1 MRESVGRWKFGSWKV
16 SAAAGSGYFAPVHA
30 PLVSNDP
37 MRSALT
43 AAFTSLVLIA
53 LAGCVPERAGSPA
66 HPNVIIVREFA
77 ASAAI
82 VTLDPSFGFSLYRGT
97 AGVPPKQ
104 RAAGVARAAAF
115 SLADVITTQ
124 LTALGYDA
132 VRSDTAAPE
141 PGARA
146 LIVSG
151 AFRHIDEG
159 RRRRVGAENPS
170 IAVDVEIE
178 FQADTAPP
186 QRITELHFDS
196 QRVPRDA
203 VVGASARGGV
213 DVNLAATR
221 VGGAIARYV
230 GETARLNSWPA
241 AAR

>member
-1 MRESVGRWKFGSWKV
+1 MR
-16 SAAAGSGYFAPVHA
+16 P
-30 PLVSNDP
+30 
-37 MRSALT
+37 ALT
-43 AAFTSLVLIA
+43 AAAAALFLIA
-53 LAGCVPERAGSPA
+53 LAGCVPEGVGSA
-66 HPNVIIVREFA
+66 VHPNLIIVREFA
-77 ASAAI
+77 ASPAI
-82 VTLDPSFGFSLYRGT
+82 VTLDQSFGFSLYRGT

-124 LTALGYDA
+124 LAALGYDA
-132 VRSDTAAPE
+132 IRSDTAAPE

-170 IAVDVEIE
+170 IAVDVDIDFE
-178 FQADTAPP
+178 ASGVAP

-203 VVGASARGGV
+203 VVGASARRGV

-230 GETARLNSWPA
+230 GETARLNSWPT

>member
-1 MRESVGRWKFGSWKV
+1 MR
-16 SAAAGSGYFAPVHA
+16 P
-30 PLVSNDP
+30 
-37 MRSALT
+37 ALT
-43 AAFTSLVLIA
+43 AASAALFLIA
-53 LAGCVPERAGSPA
+53 LAGCVPERAGSPVRA
-66 HPNVIIVREFA
+66 NLIIVRELA
-77 ASAAI
+77 ASPAI
-82 VTLDPSFGFSLYRGT
+82 VTLDQSFGFSLYRGT

-124 LTALGYDA
+124 LTAAGYDA
-132 VRSDTAAPE
+132 IRSDTAAPE

-151 AFRHIDEG
+151 AFRRIDEG
-159 RRRRVGAENPS
+159 RRRHVGAENPS
-170 IAVDVEIE
+170 IAVDVDIDFE
-178 FQADTAPP
+178 ASGAPP

-203 VVGASARGGV
+203 GVGVSARRGV

-221 VGGAIARYV
+221 VGAAIARYV
-230 GETARLNSWPA
+230 GDTARLNSWPT